1 MRQRAAKAILFLVAT
16 QKNEL
21 HQLLDKTPCGNTS
34 QRNATPIP
42 QHSSRKKKGLINI
55 RGDRGVH
62 HNATIVN
69 QTEHKSCVRDLTS
82 CQGVLESPY
91 SLSPA
96 GSKDQTGP
104 GENPDRPNPNC
115 RKGTEDPK
123 TRDMTDTST
132 GKKPASSG
140 QAMAQKRPLANYSNH

>member
-1 MRQRAAKAILFLVAT
+1 MNYTNYWTKHHVAIHHKGMQPLFLNT
-16 QKNEL
+16 
-21 HQLLDKTPCGNTS
+21 HQE
-34 QRNATPIP
+34 
-42 QHSSRKKKGLINI
+42 KKKGLINI